1 VAFVNAEWYLM
12 RGSGVVSLILLT
24 VVFALGI
31 ATSKRFRPSGL
42 PLYVTTTVHR
52 NASLLAV
59 AFLGIHIGTAVLD
72 TYSHV
77 PLTAVLVPFASHWR
91 PFWVGLGT
99 LALDLLAAVVVT
111 SLLRKRL
118 KHATWRAIHWAAYA
132 AWPIAYLHGL
142 GAGTDAATTWMLAVD
157 VACLMV
163 IGAALGWRLSGP
175 SSMSRWPSPQKSSSS
190 STAAS

>member
-1 VAFVNAEWYLM
+1 MRAEWYLM
-12 RGSGVVSLILLT
+12 RGSGAVSLILLT
-24 VVFALGI
+24 VVLALGI
-31 ATSKRFRPSGL
+31 ATSKRFRPRAL

-52 NASLLAV
+52 NASLVAV

-72 TYSHV
+72 SYSHV
-77 PLTAVLVPFASHWR
+77 PLAAVLVPFASHWR

-111 SLLRKRL
+111 SLLRKRM
-118 KHATWRAIHWAAYA
+118 KYRSWRAIHWAAYA

-142 GAGTDAATTWMLAVD
+142 GAGSDAATAWLLAVD
-157 VACLMV
+157 VACLMIV
-163 IGAALGWRLSGP
+163 GGALGWRLSGP
-175 SSMSRWPSPQKSSSS
+175 SSMTRWPSPPKSSSS

>member
-1 VAFVNAEWYLM
+1 MSAEWYLM
-12 RGSGVVSLILLT
+12 RGSGVVALLLLT

-31 ATSKRFRPSGL
+31 ATSQRFRPRGL

-59 AFLGIHIGTAVLD
+59 AFLGIHVATAVLD
-72 TYSHV
+72 GDADV
-77 PLTAVLVPFASHWR
+77 PLAAVLVPFASHWA

-99 LALDLLAAVVVT
+99 LAVDLLAAVVVT

-163 IGAALGWRLSGP
+163 VGGALGWRLTGP
-175 SSMSRWPSPQKSSSS
+175 TSMAGWPSPQKSSSS

>member
-1 VAFVNAEWYLM
+1 VALVNAEWYLM

-59 AFLGIHIGTAVLD
+59 SFLGIHIGTAVLD

-77 PLTAVLVPFASHWR
+77 PLTAVLVPFGSHWR

-111 SLLRKRL
+111 EPRTQAPEAR
-118 KHATWRAIHWAAYA
+118 
-132 AWPIAYLHGL
+132 
-142 GAGTDAATTWMLAVD
+142 D
-157 VACLMV
+157 VARDP
-163 IGAALGWRLSGP
+163 LGRLRRLADRLPARARRGHGRGHDVDARRGRGLPDGRGRCSGLAP
-175 SSMSRWPSPQKSSSS
+175 VGSV
-190 STAAS
+190 